1 MTSRYLAL
9 STLLATVCLVAS
21 GCSSWM
27 ELKAGAPLA
36 SAPADKGTPVEVAR
50 IPAVL
55 SSITV
60 SQNGAAMPPAGELER
75 RVLDSLA
82 ETQLFSRLIYPG
94 YLAQPPAEP
103 HVRAKLAV
111 TLTPNPHAGSAAW
124 KGIVIGASMFLLT
137 PVLPL
142 DYEYGASV
150 TLDLEREDGA
160 THRYSTH
167 AEGIAH
173 YHLFGATH
181 LAADELKAKVI
192 DTCFTQLQRQLVQDR
207 TFVQAG
213 MFAKHTPEPRI
224 PDNGVYQT
232 LVPLTKPSRTSAVL
246 RPTLE

>member
-1 MTSRYLAL
+1 MTSRHFAL
-9 STLLATVCLVAS
+9 SAFFIGLCFVAT

-36 SAPADKGTPVEVAR
+36 SAPTEKGTPVELERV
-50 IPAVL
+50 PAVL
-55 SSITV
+55 SSVTV

-103 HVRAKLAV
+103 YVRAKLSV
-111 TLTPNPHAGSAAW
+111 TLTPNPHAGAAAW
-124 KGIVIGASMFLLT
+124 KGILIGASMFLLT

-142 DYEYGASV
+142 EYEYGASI

-192 DTCFTQLQRQLVQDR
+192 DTCFTQLQRELIKDR
-207 TFVQAG
+207 TFVQAA
-213 MFAKHTPEPRI
+213 MFAKHTPEPRT
-224 PDNGVYQT
+224 PDKGLYQT
-232 LVPLTKPSRTSAVL
+232 LAPLTRPSRTSAVL
-246 RPTLE
+246 RPTIE

>member
-1 MTSRYLAL
+1 MKYHHLAL
-9 STLLATVCLVAS
+9 SALFTSLCLVAS
-21 GCSSWM
+21 GCSTWT
-27 ELKAGAPLA
+27 ELKSGTPVT
-36 SAPADKGTPVEVAR
+36 SAPANQGAAVDLERV
-50 IPAVL
+50 PAVL
-55 SSITV
+55 SSIAV

-94 YLAQPPAEP
+94 YLAQTPAEP

-111 TLTPNPHAGSAAW
+111 TLSPNPHAGAAAW

-142 DYEYGASV
+142 EYEYGASV
-150 TLDLEREDGA
+150 TLELEREDGA

-192 DTCFTQLQRQLVQDR
+192 DSCFTQLQREMVKDR
-207 TFVQAG
+207 AFVQAG
-213 MFAKHTPEPRI
+213 MFVKHKPEPRN

-232 LVPLTKPSRTSAVL
+232 TAPISKPSRTSSVL
-246 RPTLE
+246 RPVVE